1 MNLKSILS
9 MSCLARSNDIH
20 GDSNFTL
27 GCCFSPDGLCVLT
40 GTASDNMLRLYNTPH
55 EVLNQLR
62 QKEICADDE
71 NQTKVDGF
79 KNNVSEDSTKIQP
92 KLDVQ
97 VPWQSILSASTGDS
111 VRAYEWYP
119 MMNSREPSTCAF
131 LSTSR

>member
-1 MNLKSILS
+1 
-9 MSCLARSNDIH
+9 
-20 GDSNFTL
+20 
-27 GCCFSPDGLCVLT
+27 
-40 GTASDNMLRLYNTPH
+40 MLRLYNTPH